1 MVWKINKM
9 SHEQQTNGNPQLQ
22 GQETLSIRKWVL
34 IVYWVELRKSYGL
47 TDVGGETYRLIK
59 YLLF

>member
-1 MVWKINKM
+1 METPNYKDK
-9 SHEQQTNGNPQLQ
+9 
-22 GQETLSIRKWVL
+22 ETLSIRKWVL